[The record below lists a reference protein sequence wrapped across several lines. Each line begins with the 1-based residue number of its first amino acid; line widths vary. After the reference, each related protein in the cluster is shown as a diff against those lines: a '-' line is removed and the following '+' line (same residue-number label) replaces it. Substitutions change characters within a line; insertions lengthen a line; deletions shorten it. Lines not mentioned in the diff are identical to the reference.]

1 MTVTV
6 LTETC
11 LCSSPQYV
19 TENEG
24 TLQQVKAMLASTQ
37 KDKLELANQLEEE
50 KRYVLLLSRYINTSM
65 CVGSFDSDLMTHVH
79 CDV

>member
-1 MTVTV
+1 MTV
-6 LTETC
+6 LTGVFVLLAT
-11 LCSSPQYV
+11 QYV

-50 KRYVLLLSRYINTSM
+50 KRYVLLLSRHINT
-65 CVGSFDSDLMTHVH
+65 
-79 CDV
+79 